1 MNQERNLQIIAV
13 QERVIA
19 DPEYQALNEEYRK
32 LSGRFDAFLLNLPEE
47 QRNLVMDYLG
57 IVIQMHSKMLILA
70 CE

>member
-1 MNQERNLQIIAV
+1 MKKEGVERLILAQEKAV
-13 QERVIA
+13 A

>member
-1 MNQERNLQIIAV
+1 MNQERNLQMIAV
-13 QERVIA
+13 QERVMA

-32 LSGRFDAFLLNLPEE
+32 LSGRFDAFLRNLPEE

-57 IVIQMHSKMLILA
+57 IVIQMHSKMLIYA